1 LLGRNPIG
9 MRDQGEAALFEIFA
23 RFLGVLAVLHALI
36 YYFRFAAFDLK
47 LTSVVLLLCGL
58 ILIFLPGARRIF
70 VVCVFAFL
78 IDAWLQ
84 APIYSNHTILKN
96 FLILTI
102 VLAGALH
109 ILKGSSW
116 DRFFQDFRPVGQTLL
131 MIMYIFGIFHKINTD
146 FLNPETSCAVALWRE
161 MPPPLVWI
169 DNAPMHY
176 LAIYG
181 TFIAEGAIMLMLIV
195 PRWRHFGICAG
206 ICFHSIL
213 ALSGYAMYPAFSTLS
228 IVLHTLFISPAAAL
242 QILQSEAWKYFESR
256 LKTYIGAFFLLAS
269 FVLIGLFALLR
280 DYNMVA
286 LVWLALVAW
295 PLAIIM
301 LKGQLQGADN
311 DQGRYFWSPLKLL
324 NAVAL
329 LFFLN
334 AASPYMG
341 LKTAQSMNMFAN
353 LRLEGGIS
361 NHLVF
366 SGAPGPFKYLE
377 DLVIVDA
384 AENAPRLEWIAQQED
399 LALVYYHFLSVLSEQ
414 GPGAEVAYSRG
425 GITYSLTPATHILE
439 EDGHMLHS
447 DWVRKFFHFRM
458 VDLNLPLPCEF
469 F

>member
-1 LLGRNPIG
+1 MTISIYYDGECPFCTKYVTILRLREAVGPVTLVDLRADHAARDRFAADGFDVDKGMIVETSGRVLHGAEAMNVLSMMSTSSGVLNALAAMIFRNRLLAMIFYPFLRAGRNTTLFLLGRSPIG
-9 MRDQGEAALFEIFA
+9 IRDQGEAALFEIFT
-23 RFLGVLAVLHALI
+23 RFLGVLAVFHALI

-47 LTSVVLLLCGL
+47 LTSIVLLLCGL

-169 DNAPMHY
+169 DNAAMQY

-242 QILQSEAWKYFESR
+242 QILQSEAWKYLESH

-286 LVWLALVAW
+286 LVWLALVAS
-295 PLAIIM
+295 
-301 LKGQLQGADN
+301 GE
-311 DQGRYFWSPLKLL
+311 S
-324 NAVAL
+324 
-329 LFFLN
+329 
-334 AASPYMG
+334 
-341 LKTAQSMNMFAN
+341 
-353 LRLEGGIS
+353 RLE
-361 NHLVF
+361 LK
-366 SGAPGPFKYLE
+366 A
-377 DLVIVDA
+377 
-384 AENAPRLEWIAQQED
+384 
-399 LALVYYHFLSVLSEQ
+399 
-414 GPGAEVAYSRG
+414 
-425 GITYSLTPATHILE
+425 
-439 EDGHMLHS
+439 
-447 DWVRKFFHFRM
+447 
-458 VDLNLPLPCEF
+458 
-469 F
+469 